1 MENHLATLLKRT
13 PLFGDLPAPT
23 RARIAAATQECC
35 YARGA
40 VVLQKGARPTGLHIV
55 VSGKLMESC
64 RSPGGE
70 EKVVEI
76 LGAGHTCGEAALF
89 LDSSYPMCAS
99 ALTNVVLLNV
109 EKRVLE
115 ETIDGDPKFVIRLLQ
130 VLAERQNAILRDIH
144 ADARSSPLQRVVG
157 YLLEQCRAEGADTGS
172 ITLPAA
178 KQVIASRLSMTPEA
192 LSRTF
197 RDLADA
203 GLIEMSGKRV
213 KLLDADRLGEFACLP

>member
-1 MENHLATLLKRT
+1 MESHLVTLLGRT

-23 RARIAAATQECC
+23 RALIAAATQECR

-40 VVLQKGARPTGLHIV
+40 VVLQKGACPTGLVVV
-55 VSGKLMESC
+55 VSGKLRESC
-64 RSPGGE
+64 CSPRGE

-76 LGAGHTCGEAALF
+76 LGVGKTCGEAALF
-89 LDSSYPMCAS
+89 LDSPYPMCAS
-99 ALTNVVLLNV
+99 ALTNVVLLHV
-109 EKRVLE
+109 EKRALE
-115 ETIDGDPKFVIRLLQ
+115 EIIDGDPKFVVRLLQ

-144 ADARSSPLQRVVG
+144 ADARSSPLQRLVG
-157 YLLEQCRAEGADTGS
+157 YLLEECRADGADTGS

-213 KLLDADRLGEFACLP
+213 KLLDADRLREFVR